1 MMIKT
6 SPFAMT
12 AVLAIL
18 TAVGP
23 ISTDMYLP
31 AFGAMTHALGGAHG
45 DAEMTLAAWFLGLSV
60 GQVTHGAIAD
70 HYGRRGPLLGG
81 TLLYTIASVGCAVA
95 GSMWAFSLW
104 RFVAAFGAAASLV
117 IPRAV
122 IRDVVGGDGDAAR
135 MLGRMVLVMSIV
147 PMLAPTLGGVIAE
160 DWQWR
165 GIFWIAAAYGACCV
179 AMVYWLLPDTLTTEL
194 HMRFRL
200 EQAVTGYVL
209 ILHDRVFRL
218 HALEGGCA
226 TFTLFAFLGGA
237 PRVFVAGYGLSPVQF
252 GGIFILNAAGYA
264 VGTNINGRLVPRLGA
279 PRVLSGAAVALAVAC
294 GGMFAAALLHV
305 GGGILQVGGITLCM
319 AILGFLLPG
328 AALGSVLPN
337 GARAATASA
346 LYGTVVFFIGSF
358 STMLVG
364 WLGTRGPAS
373 MTGLMLLGAL
383 MALACDW
390 RRR

>member
-1 MMIKT
+1 MV
-6 SPFAMT
+6 MT

-31 AFGAMTHALGGAHG
+31 AFGVMSRALGGAHG
-45 DAEMTLAAWFLGLSV
+45 DAEMTLAAWFMGLSV

-81 TLLYTIASVGCAVA
+81 TLLYMIASIGCAMA

-165 GIFWIAAAYGACCV
+165 GIFWIAAGYGACCV
-179 AMVYWLLPDTLTTEL
+179 VMVYYLLPDTLSTAL
-194 HMRFRL
+194 HMPFRPGL
-200 EQAVTGYVL
+200 AITGYAV
-209 ILHDRVFRL
+209 ILHDRMFRL

-237 PRVFVAGYGLSPVQF
+237 PRVFVGGYGLTPVQF
-252 GGIFILNAAGYA
+252 GSIFILNAAGYA
-264 VGTNINGRLVPRLGA
+264 VGTTLNGRLVPRLGA
-279 PRVLSGAAVALAVAC
+279 TRVLTGAARALAVTC
-294 GGMFAAALLHV
+294 GLMLGAALAHV
-305 GGGILQVGGITLCM
+305 GGAALQVGGITLCM
-319 AILGFLLPG
+319 AILGFVLPG

-337 GARAATASA
+337 GGRAATASA

-364 WLGTRGPAS
+364 WLGSRDPAP
-373 MTGLMLLGAL
+373 MTALMLLGAL
-383 MALACDW
+383 MALACD